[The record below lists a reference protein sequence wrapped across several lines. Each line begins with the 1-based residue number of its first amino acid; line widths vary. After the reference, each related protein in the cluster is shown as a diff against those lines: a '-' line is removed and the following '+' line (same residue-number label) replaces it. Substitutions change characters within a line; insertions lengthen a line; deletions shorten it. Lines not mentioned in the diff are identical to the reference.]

1 MPRQQRLLPYRL
13 CAARYLP
20 GPGSRYF
27 GRGYDIAILQLDPK
41 TVSGRNE
48 LVALPTYVR
57 EWPGGGV
64 HCGVPASHLSQV
76 ESLQLLVRVACCLY
90 ASDVQCLTAL

>member
-1 MPRQQRLLPYRL
+1 MLWPVGLPHPAATATLLACLQIVPQQQRLLPYRL

-20 GPGSRYF
+20 GPGSRYV
-27 GRGYDIAILQLDPK
+27 GRGYDIAILELDPK

-57 EWPGGGV
+57 EWPGA
-64 HCGVPASHLSQV
+64 H
-76 ESLQLLVRVACCLY
+76 
-90 ASDVQCLTAL
+90 ALGCFRLAT